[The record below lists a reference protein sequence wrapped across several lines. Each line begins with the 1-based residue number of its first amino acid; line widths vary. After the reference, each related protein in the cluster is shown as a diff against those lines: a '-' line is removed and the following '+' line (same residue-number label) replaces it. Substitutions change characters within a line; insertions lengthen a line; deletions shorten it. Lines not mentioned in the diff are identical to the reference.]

1 MTIEHDGTRAAATVV
16 TRQLTAGVVAHSLP
30 EAKEALRF
38 QAALLDAAGQA
49 LIATDLAGVVVYWN
63 KAAEQMYG
71 WTAAEAIGHPAQ
83 DLTGSELSEGETA
96 AIYEALGRGASWS
109 GDLWVTRRG
118 GGRFRAN
125 VTDTP
130 VYGRDGSLVA
140 IIGVSMDV
148 TERRADV
155 DARQRLAAIVDSS
168 GDAIFSLTVEGLI
181 SSWNGAAERLLGYTA
196 DEIIGC
202 SLHVLACDD
211 RHGEQTASKEALVAG
226 GPPMYLE
233 TVRRRKDG
241 TMVDVA
247 LTISGIEEAG
257 VVIGMSV
264 IAQDISARLGA
275 LQALERSERRLTEAQ
290 AIAEV
295 GSFEI
300 DLVTGAMAW
309 SDEHYRILGLEPGTP
324 PTVERFLPLVHH
336 EDVDKLNEA
345 WANAMQHGV
354 PFDLRYRIIRPDGDE
369 RSVRGR
375 VNPERTEDGTL
386 VSMFGTLLD
395 DTDRVQ
401 AERVQK
407 AAEARYQMGFQ
418 QAAVGI
424 AITDLDGCVL
434 DVNPAL
440 CSILTLA
447 AKDII
452 GRPLHDFWPTE
463 DARVGQA
470 VRARLV
476 AGENT
481 YEDERRCRRPDG
493 SLVWV
498 SMHINLVRDERGHP
512 DYYFV
517 QMEDIAERKDLAH
530 ELAHQA
536 FHDPLTGLPNRALL
550 DDRLAVA
557 LSGTRARGT
566 QLAVMVLDIDHLK
579 ALNDASGHSV
589 GDAVLQHASDCIAE
603 MLRPGDTV
611 ARLGADEFVMV
622 CEDVGPAAAAQ
633 VAERVLQALR
643 LPYLFGGRELS
654 LSASIGI
661 AVADEAA
668 TAETLLQDADAAMYR
683 AKDRGRGRV
692 EPFDEVLRAQAQ
704 RRITTEME
712 LRRAVEREEFTV
724 HYQPFVDLVT
734 EAVVGAEA
742 LVRWEH
748 PERGLVGPDGFITL
762 AEETGLIVPI
772 GAWVLEQA
780 CRELVGWQRDEP
792 AMTVAVN
799 LSVHQMAAPD
809 VVHMVKEV
817 LARTGVRGQDLCL
830 ELTESLLMD
839 DVDYF
844 GKILAR
850 FKSLGVRLSIDDFGT
865 GYSSLS
871 YLKRFPLD
879 EVKIDRGFVD
889 GLGTDAHDSALVAAI
904 LAMATALGLGV
915 IAEGIE
921 TRAQLELLKKM
932 RCGRAQ
938 GFFLARP
945 MPARDMARLVADRR
959 RLPPADPDG

>member
-1 MTIEHDGTRAAATVV
+1 LTRP
-16 TRQLTAGVVAHSLP
+16 LTAGVAAHSLP

-38 QAALLDAAGQA
+38 QAALLDAVGQA
-49 LIATDLAGVVVYWN
+49 LIASDMSGVVVYWN
-63 KAAEQMYG
+63 KAAEEMYG
-71 WTAAEAIGHPAQ
+71 WTAAEAVGHLAQ
-83 DLTGSELSEGETA
+83 DLVGSEMSDEETA
-96 AIYEALGRGASWS
+96 SIYDALGRGESWS
-109 GDLWVTRRG
+109 GDLWVARRG
-118 GGRFRAN
+118 GSRFRAN

-130 VYGRDGSLVA
+130 VYGRDGALVA
-140 IIGVSMDV
+140 VIGVSMDV

-155 DARQRLAAIVDSS
+155 EARQRLAAIVEGS
-168 GDAIFSLTVEGLI
+168 GEAIYSVSLEGLVT
-181 SSWNGAAERLLGYTA
+181 SWNAAAEHLYGYRA
-196 DEIIGC
+196 DEMIGQA
-202 SLHVLACDD
+202 VQRLAPDD
-211 RHGEQTASKEALVAG
+211 KRAEQEAVREAIAAG
-226 GPPMYLE
+226 GPSLHLE
-233 TVRRRKDG
+233 TTRLRRDG
-241 TMVDVA
+241 STVDVTLSVSA
-247 LTISGIEEAG
+247 VLDDDA
-257 VVIGMSV
+257 VIGKSL
-264 IAQDISARLGA
+264 IAHDISDRRAAQRT
-275 LQALERSERRLTEAQ
+275 LERSARRLTEAQ

-300 DLVTGAMAW
+300 DIVTGVMAW
-309 SDEHYRILGLEPGTP
+309 SDEHYRILGLEVGTA
-324 PTVERFLPLVHH
+324 PTVERFLPLVHRDDID
-336 EDVDKLNEA
+336 ELNAA
-345 WANAMQHGV
+345 WADAMQHGV
-354 PFDLRYRIIRPDGDE
+354 PFDLRYRIIRPDGEE
-369 RSVRGR
+369 RFVRGR
-375 VNPERTEDGTL
+375 VNPERAEDGTP

-395 DTDRVQ
+395 DTDRVR

-424 AITDLDGCVL
+424 AITDLDGCTL

-440 CSILTLA
+440 CSILARTA
-447 AKDII
+447 EDII
-452 GRPLHDFWPTE
+452 GRPMHDFWPSE
-463 DARVGQA
+463 DVRVGES
-470 VRARLV
+470 VRARMLG
-476 AGENT
+476 GENN
-481 YEDERRCRRPDG
+481 YEDERRCQRLDG
-493 SLVWV
+493 SLIWV
-498 SMHINLVRDERGHP
+498 SLHVNLVRDDRGEP
-512 DYYFV
+512 DYYFL
-517 QMEDIAERKDLAH
+517 QLEDIDERKELAQ

-550 DDRLAVA
+550 EDRLAVA

-579 ALNDASGHSV
+579 ALNDAAGHSV

-603 MLRPGDTV
+603 HLRPGDTV

-622 CEDVGPAAAAQ
+622 CEDVGPAPAAD
-633 VAERVLQALR
+633 VAERVLHALR
-643 LPYLFGGRELS
+643 VPYNVGGRELS

-661 AVADEAA
+661 AVADESA
-668 TAETLLQDADAAMYR
+668 TPESLLQDADAAMYR

-692 EPFDEVLRAQAQ
+692 EPFDEILRAQAQ
-704 RRITTEME
+704 RRITTEIE
-712 LRRAVEREEFTV
+712 LRRAIEREEFTV
-724 HYQPFVDLVT
+724 YYQPIVDLTT

-748 PERGLVGPDGFITL
+748 PERGLLGPDAFITL

-780 CRELVGWQRDEP
+780 CRELVEWQRNDP
-792 AMTVAVN
+792 ALTVAVN

-817 LARTGVRGQDLCL
+817 LARTGVRGPDLCL

-904 LAMATALGLGV
+904 LAMATALGLHV

-921 TRAQLELLKKM
+921 TRDQLKLLKKM
-932 RCGRAQ
+932 HCGRAQ

-959 RLPPADPDG
+959 RLPPVDANDQ